1 MHHSPAPRRRLAIA
15 MRAALIAT
23 FAITVFA
30 PSATAGTHSGT
41 EASLVGWINNAR
53 SARGLVP
60 LRTHSSLV
68 SISGLR
74 ASRMA
79 SANVMSHTIGGNLA
93 SQVNAY
99 NISWYR
105 YGENV
110 GWSTAGWSS
119 ASAKAIFNMWM
130 NSPSHKALILS
141 DRFNYIGV
149 GLAYRSSN
157 RKTFGSAVFAETV
170 DYTRAVGR
178 MTGGT
183 RSGNDLRWSWSGY
196 DPKLQTH
203 TAGLRNYDVQYR
215 INYGTWV
222 LLRND
227 TSATSL
233 SLADRS
239 AGRSYAV
246 RVRATDRRGN
256 VGAWSAEKRLW
267 VP

>member
-1 MHHSPAPRRRLAIA
+1 MHPSPAPRRLANVT
-15 MRAALIAT
+15 RAALIAT

-30 PSATAGTHSGT
+30 PAANATSVSTAES
-41 EASLVGWINNAR
+41 SIIGWINSAR

-60 LRTHSSLV
+60 LRPHSSLA

-79 SANVMSHTIGGNLA
+79 RYNTMSHSIGGNLA
-93 SQVNAY
+93 SQLNAY

-105 YGENV
+105 YGENI
-110 GWSTAGWSS
+110 GWSTAGWPSSS
-119 ASAKAIFNMWM
+119 ARAIFNMWM

-157 RKTFGSAVFAETV
+157 RKTFGAAVFAETV

-183 RSGNDLRWSWSGY
+183 RSGNDLRWTWSGY

-222 LLRND
+222 TLRND
-227 TSATSL
+227 TTSTSL
-233 SLADRS
+233 SLPDRS
-239 AGRSYAV
+239 RGRSYAV

-267 VP
+267 IP

>member
-1 MHHSPAPRRRLAIA
+1 MHSPPAPRRRAIVT
-15 MRAALIAT
+15 RAALIAT
-23 FAITVFA
+23 FAIAAFA
-30 PSATAGTHSGT
+30 PSATAGSHSST
-41 EASLVGWINNAR
+41 ESSLVGWINNAR
-53 SARGLVP
+53 VARGLVP
-60 LRTHSSLV
+60 LRPHSSLV
-68 SISGLR
+68 SIAGLR

-79 SANVMSHTIGGNLA
+79 ATNTMSHTIAGNVG
-93 SQVNAY
+93 SQLSSYGVR
-99 NISWYR
+99 WYR
-105 YGENV
+105 YGENI

-119 ASAKAIFNMWM
+119 ASAKAIFSMWM

-141 DRFNYIGV
+141 SRFNYIGV

-170 DYTRAVGR
+170 DYTRAIGR

-183 RSGNDLRWSWSGY
+183 RSSNDLRWTWSGY

-203 TAGLRNYDVQYR
+203 TAGLRDYDVQYR

-222 LLRND
+222 LLRDN
-227 TSATSL
+227 TTATSL
-233 SLADRS
+233 SLPDRS
-239 AGRSYAV
+239 RGRSYAI

-267 VP
+267 IP

>member
-1 MHHSPAPRRRLAIA
+1 MHSPPAPRRLAIA
-15 MRAALIAT
+15 TRAALIAT

-30 PSATAGTHSGT
+30 PTANATSVSSAES
-41 EASLVGWINNAR
+41 SIIGWINSAR
-53 SARGLVP
+53 SARGLLP
-60 LRTHSSLV
+60 LRPHSSLT
-68 SISGLR
+68 SISGVR

-79 SANVMSHTIGGNLA
+79 SSNTMSHTVGGNLA
-93 SQVNAY
+93 SQLNSYHVG
-99 NISWYR
+99 WYR
-105 YGENV
+105 YGENI
-110 GWSTAGWSS
+110 GWSTAGWPSSS
-119 ASAKAIFNMWM
+119 ARAIYNMWM

-149 GLAYRSSN
+149 GLALRSSN
-157 RKTFGSAVFAETV
+157 RKTFGAAVFAETV

-183 RSGNDLRWSWSGY
+183 RSGNDLRWTWSGY

-215 INYGTWV
+215 INYGSWV

-239 AGRSYAV
+239 RGRSYAI

-267 VP
+267 IP

>member
-1 MHHSPAPRRRLAIA
+1 MHPSPAPRRLAIA
-15 MRAALIAT
+15 TRAALIAT
-23 FAITVFA
+23 FAIAAFA
-30 PSATAGTHSGT
+30 PAATAGTHSTT

-60 LRTHSSLV
+60 LRAHSSLV
-68 SISGLR
+68 SIAGLR

-79 SANVMSHTIGGNLA
+79 SSNTMSHTIGGNLA
-93 SQVNAY
+93 SQLNAY

-105 YGENV
+105 YGENI

-119 ASAKAIFNMWM
+119 ASAKAIFSMWM

-157 RKTFGSAVFAETV
+157 RKTFASAVFAETV

-183 RSGNDLRWSWSGY
+183 RSGNDLRWTWSGY

-203 TAGLRNYDVQYR
+203 TAGLRDFDVQYR

-227 TSATSL
+227 TTATSL

-239 AGRSYAV
+239 RGRSYAV

-256 VGAWSAEKRLW
+256 VGAWSAETRLW